1 MYQMTPPKP
10 PEKSRKKL
18 SFFQMLLIAAAL
30 GFLAWY
36 LYTTFVPAAAT
47 TAVIE
52 AGTLGA
58 RYTGDAVIVRDEV
71 PYDADG
77 VTSR

>member
-52 AGTLGA
+52 AGPLGA
-58 RYTGDAVIVRDEV
+58 RYTGGAVLPQGAV
-71 PYDADG
+71 AF
-77 VTSR
+77 

>member
-36 LYTTFVPAAAT
+36 LYTTFVPARFSRMSLQASSRAST
-47 TAVIE
+47 NTALF
-52 AGTLGA
+52 APRLSA
-58 RYTGDAVIVRDEV
+58 SM
-71 PYDADG
+71 P
-77 VTSR
+77 S

>member
-47 TAVIE
+47 TAVI
-52 AGTLGA
+52 
-58 RYTGDAVIVRDEV
+58 
-71 PYDADG
+71 
-77 VTSR
+77 